1 MVEKR
6 WLKFGDGRWEIGGE
20 AKSGGVAEMR
30 CRDRVMRSWRST
42 DVWFQSGRVK
52 RSRRI
57 WDVGFRSGRV
67 IRSRRNKGWKK
78 AWEVRWWEEEG
89 LKSWRKWERKRWEK
103 TVFFNPFIFPFAD
116 TWYAFPE
123 NIYQSSM
130 QKLVSMKIPQ
140 RLSKGKKY
148 NLVSSQPILVK

>member
-42 DVWFQSGRVK
+42 DVGFRSGRVK

-89 LKSWRKWERKRWEK
+89 LKSWRKCERKRWEK
-103 TVFFNPFIFPFAD
+103 NFIFL
-116 TWYAFPE
+116 TLSSFPLQTLGMLFRR
-123 NIYQSSM
+123 IS
-130 QKLVSMKIPQ
+130 I
-140 RLSKGKKY
+140 
-148 NLVSSQPILVK
+148 SQVCRNWFQ